1 MRLSP
6 KHGVNPSIA
15 VCFYCGEDTGEIILA
30 GLMRGGHDPE
40 APRQAVWNRVPCDK
54 CKALM
59 AQGVMLIEADDAKT
73 TDPQNPYRTGHM
85 TVIKEEAV
93 RRLFKA
99 DAAEG
104 LLKSRVAFLS
114 IEAWD
119 LMGIPRALPS
129 GNANTGDDNGNKT

>member
-30 GLMRGGHDPE
+30 GLMRGGDRA
-40 APRQAVWNRVPCDK
+40 APRSAVWNKVPCPK
-54 CKALM
+54 CTASM
-59 AQGVMLIEADDAKT
+59 TQGVMLIEADEAKT
-73 TDPQNPYRTGHM
+73 TDEQNPHRTGHM
-85 TVIKEEAV
+85 AVITEEAV
-93 RRLFKA
+93 RRMFNA
-99 DAAEG
+99 EAAAN

-129 GNANTGDDNGNKT
+129 GNANTGDDNGNKA